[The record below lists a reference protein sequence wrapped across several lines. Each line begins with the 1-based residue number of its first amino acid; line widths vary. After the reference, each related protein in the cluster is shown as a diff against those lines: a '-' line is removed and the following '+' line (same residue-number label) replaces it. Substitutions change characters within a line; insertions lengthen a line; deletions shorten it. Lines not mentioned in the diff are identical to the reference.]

1 MKGALTNLFVVVCL
15 LAAIAHAERPFEDG
29 IKPSQLTQIAR
40 MLPESPIYS
49 IRLFREKNNGR
60 ISATAL
66 TASKRTGWQIALISP
81 QGLDG
86 YRKSWVS
93 AKLPESFAV
102 SSPEALRT
110 YGLTDEEGIVFSG
123 CAPHMCP
130 NIFSVML
137 YVPTQHRAFIGTCD
151 NGETTYSFM
160 PAAALQGYKTALD
173 DILQE
178 IDRHGTQHACSSGTR
193 EKEK

>member
-1 MKGALTNLFVVVCL
+1 VKGALTNLFVVVCL

-40 MLPESPIYS
+40 MLPRSPIYS

-130 NIFSVML
+130 DIFSVML

-151 NGETTYSFM
+151 NGETTYSFTLT
-160 PAAALQGYKTALD
+160 AALQDYKAAVNDL
-173 DILQE
+173 LHE
-178 IDRHGTQHACSSGTR
+178 IDRHGTGHACSSEIRKNG
-193 EKEK
+193 

>member
-15 LAAIAHAERPFEDG
+15 LAAVAYAERPFEDG
-29 IKPSQLTQIAR
+29 IKPSQLTQIAQ
-40 MLPESPIYS
+40 MLPGAPIYS
-49 IRLFREKNNGR
+49 IRLFREKNKGR

-66 TASKRTGWQIALISP
+66 TASKKTGWQIVLISP

-130 NIFSVML
+130 DIFSVML

-151 NGETTYSFM
+151 NGETTYSFTLT
-160 PAAALQGYKTALD
+160 ASLQDYKAALNDL
-173 DILQE
+173 LQE
-178 IDRHGTQHACSSGTR
+178 IDRHGTGHTCSSEIRKNG
-193 EKEK
+193 